1 MSVLLVH
8 FPLLAQ
14 LLLLFF
20 VLFRELHV
28 VQAVQE
34 VVLLGLIEK
43 LVLSAPELLRVLNY
57 FLVFEVVATLL

>member
-8 FPLLAQ
+8 LPLLAQ

-20 VLFRELHV
+20 VFFGELHV
-28 VQAVQE
+28 VQAVDK